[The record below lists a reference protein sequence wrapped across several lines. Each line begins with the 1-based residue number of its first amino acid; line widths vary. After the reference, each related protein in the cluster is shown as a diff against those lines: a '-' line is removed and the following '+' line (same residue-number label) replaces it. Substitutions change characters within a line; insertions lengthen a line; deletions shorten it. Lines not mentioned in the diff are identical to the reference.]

1 MNGSTFFRSNNQGD
15 EADGVAQCIV
25 LGASQVDHARLRHI
39 HKAKVDHL
47 QDLLKKIKTGDDS
60 DSTKKEDVLATCE

>member
-1 MNGSTFFRSNNQGD
+1 MGWHSALCLEHHKLIMLGSDT
-15 EADGVAQCIV
+15 
-25 LGASQVDHARLRHI
+25 HI

-60 DSTKKEDVLATCE
+60 DSTKKEDVLSTCE